1 MEKRPYAWQKECL
14 QAWKDAGY
22 HGVIHVITGAGKTF
36 FAMLAIDA
44 LTAQYGNPLK
54 VKVIVPTSALASQW
68 QKSLI
73 SHGFTAED
81 TAIRSGT
88 QHGNPQARFVIY
100 IVNSARYSV
109 SRQILS
115 DMKEGRHVLLIA
127 DECHRYT
134 GKENRKIYDFMKDP
148 AFIPEQYSSLGL
160 SATPQNPLFESV
172 TVPALGRIIYTY
184 DYRNGLQ
191 DETISPFTIFETAV
205 PLNEDEQTAYDDLT
219 NRLIMAFNRLKKRY
233 PRLYEMKDSSEFFV
247 EVIHLA
253 NREEPHGPAY
263 AFLLLCY
270 RRRKLISEA
279 AYRIPCALQI
289 VKQLPASERIIFFSE
304 KISQA
309 EALYRQL
316 CEQFPNKAVLYHS
329 EMNEAARRRSLNL
342 FRVHEARMLVCCK
355 ALDEGLDVPDASTA
369 IILSVSST
377 ERQRIQRLG
386 RVLRR
391 SRKDKTASLY
401 YLYVNGTSERD
412 DFLHV
417 EEPMWETVQLEYL
430 PAEHDFS
437 NIWYMETAAA
447 VEKQY
452 FRKGI
457 TTKERIAVMNAIQSG
472 IIRDDWLQSED
483 YLSEKA
489 DEADSPALKNY
500 YICMRWMAHSRT
512 EKPEITST
520 DEASSDITD
529 VPLRIYEY
537 LTLSIP
543 ENT

>member
-1 MEKRPYAWQKECL
+1 MEKRPYAWQEECL
-14 QAWKDAGY
+14 QAWKDAGC

-36 FAMLAIDA
+36 FAMLAVDA
-44 LTAQYGNPLK
+44 LIAQYGNHLK
-54 VKVIVPTSALASQW
+54 VKIIVPTSALASQW
-68 QKSLI
+68 QKTLI
-73 SHGFTAED
+73 SHGFATED

-88 QHGNPQARFVIY
+88 VHGNPKVRFVIY
-100 IVNSARYSV
+100 IVNSARYAV

-115 DMKEGRHVLLIA
+115 DMKEGDHVLLIS

-160 SATPQNPLFESV
+160 SATPQNQLLETV
-172 TVPALGRIIYTY
+172 TIPALGRIIYTY
-184 DYRNGLQ
+184 DYRNGLA

-205 PLNEDEQTAYDDLT
+205 PLNEEEQGEYDALT
-219 NRLIMAFNRLKKRY
+219 NRMIAAMTKLKEAYSWLSKLEEASAFF
-233 PRLYEMKDSSEFFV
+233 M

-253 NREEPHGPAY
+253 NREDPHGPAY

-289 VKQLPASERIIFFSE
+289 VKQLPSSERIIFFSE

-329 EMNEAARRRSLNL
+329 EMNEEARRRSLNL
-342 FRVHEARMLVCCK
+342 FRIHEARMLVCCK

-369 IILSVSST
+369 VILSVSST

-391 SRKDKTASLY
+391 STKDKTASLY

-430 PAEHDFS
+430 PAEHDFR

-457 TTKERIAVMNAIQSG
+457 TTKERIAVMSAMQNG

-483 YLSEKA
+483 YLSGKA
-489 DEADSPALKNY
+489 EETDSPALKNY

-512 EKPEITST
+512 EKPEIISA
-520 DEASSDITD
+520 DEASSDIAD